1 MTQQLIDKIFK
12 KTKLDVIEQA
22 FLSQCYKKK
31 DDDEKSEEVEREC
44 QEKNFARQKTDF
56 ENTIKGLQSENEQIK
71 TKYDKLKAKHIE
83 LLQTLLG
90 LEGKNQKLENECQE
104 LRKSTQC
111 NNLNAANSEPVL
123 PCFEVDT
130 LIEFVSVFFKKKVSL
145 FKVQIHTD

>member
-22 FLSQCYKKK
+22 FLSQCDTKK
-31 DDDEKSEEVEREC
+31 DDDKSEEEEVEREC
-44 QEKNFARQKTDF
+44 EEKKFAREKTDF
-56 ENTIKGLQSENEQIK
+56 ENTIKGLQTENQQIK
-71 TKYDKLKAKHIE
+71 TKYDKLKAKHID

-90 LEGKNQKLENECQE
+90 LEGRNQKLENECQE

-111 NNLNAANSEPVL
+111 KNLNAANSEPVL

-130 LIEFVSVFFKKKVSL
+130 LIEFVSVFFKKKFL
-145 FKVQIHTD
+145 FVQCSNPH